1 MSVNNYKIETTLNKL
16 LTKREQLAAVTDSI
30 KEYMVIDSE
39 NLQDLNRAIKD
50 LRAQVKAEREELIA
64 QYREDGVLM
73 NMKDKQIRLKG
84 EVNDLTAEFRDLLV
98 DMPMPHGMAAFQC
111 TTETGKVQ
119 VQLEQLLKIYLNG
132 KKFA

>member
-1 MSVNNYKIETTLNKL
+1 MSVNNFKVETTLNKL
-16 LTKREQLAAVTDSI
+16 LTKREQLAAVTDGI

-73 NMKDKQIRLKG
+73 NLKDKQIKLKG